1 MASLGG
7 SEGNFDLHA
16 NFTAKLLEENV
27 SLIFKLFYFLPFS
40 FLRVEIYVCVWQGGL
55 KSLI

>member
-1 MASLGG
+1 MTYFIPLHLCMESLGG

-27 SLIFKLFYFLPFS
+27 SLIFKLFSFIS
-40 FLRVEIYVCVWQGGL
+40 FLFL
-55 KSLI
+55 F